1 MSNQTRNTF
10 LRNAMMIDATASAA
24 MGLMMA
30 AAAVPLSG
38 LLGLPEM
45 LLRVCGLA
53 LLPYAAVLAFAGT
66 RPVINPMVV
75 RLVIA
80 GNLLWTVASG
90 VLLVSGWVSP
100 SALGYAFVLLQALA
114 VLGFAEFQIIGLR
127 RQRHPMAIVA

>member
-1 MSNQTRNTF
+1 
-10 LRNAMMIDATASAA
+10 
-24 MGLMMA
+24 MMA

-75 RLVIA
+75 WLVIA

-100 SALGYAFVLLQALA
+100 SALGYVFVILQALA

>member
-100 SALGYAFVLLQALA
+100 SALGYAFVILQALA

>member
-1 MSNQTRNTF
+1 MSNQTHNAF
-10 LRNAMMIDATASAA
+10 LRNAMLIDATASAA
-24 MGLMMA
+24 MGLLMA

-45 LLRVCGLA
+45 LLRICGVA
-53 LLPYAAVLAFAGT
+53 LLPYAAILAFSGT
-66 RPVINPMVV
+66 RPVINSIIV